1 MEVPRRLLSAIQ
13 HHSFTRRANEPVNA
27 VLKETTIL
35 MKGSRDANAARRW
48 GGAIMAVLLGTVIVG
63 LSSDAGAASS
73 PGSGGVASGSVASI
87 SGTTMEVQSTSS
99 GQTTVEW
106 TSSTTFSE
114 RVTETE
120 SAVAVGDCL
129 TVTGTPAKK
138 SKTTV
143 TARLITISQPSST
156 GKCATGLGGASG
168 TGSLGGRPSGTSGP
182 PSGAA
187 GFPGG
192 GSGPP
197 SGSSG
202 SGSKG
207 RGSFAGA
214 NVTIVSGEVTAVNGT
229 SVSVLGTLLSGFA
242 QPRKG
247 AKKTSAPKT
256 QKLKITMGTSTTLS
270 ETQSTAASSLAV
282 GDCVSALGQSGSTG
296 GITATTVSITS
307 TGGKTCSVGPSG
319 GPFGGA

>member
-1 MEVPRRLLSAIQ
+1 VEVPRRLLSAIQ
-13 HHSFTRRANEPVNA
+13 HHSLTHLADEPVKA

-35 MKGSRDANAARRW
+35 MKGSGDANAARRW
-48 GGAIMAVLLGTVIVG
+48 VGIIMAVLLTTVIVG

-73 PGSGGVASGSVASI
+73 TGSGGVASGSVASI

-114 RVTETE
+114 TVTETE
-120 SAVAVGDCL
+120 SEVAVGDCL

-143 TARLITISQPSST
+143 TARSITISRPLST
-156 GKCATGLGGASG
+156 GKCATGLGGGSG

-182 PSGAA
+182 PSGSA

-197 SGSSG
+197 SG

-214 NVTIVSGEVTAVNGT
+214 NVTIASGEVTAVKGT
-229 SVSVLGTLLSGFA
+229 SVSVLGTLLSGVA
-242 QPRKG
+242 QPTKS

-256 QKLKITMGTSTTLS
+256 QKLKIAMGTSTTLS

-282 GDCVSALGQSGSTG
+282 GDCVSAFGQSGSTG

-307 TGGKTCSVGPSG
+307 TGGKTCSAGFG
-319 GPFGGA
+319 GGFGGA

>member
-1 MEVPRRLLSAIQ
+1 VEVPRRLLSAIQ
-13 HHSFTRRANEPVNA
+13 HHSLTHLADEPVKA

-35 MKGSRDANAARRW
+35 MKGSGDANAARRW
-48 GGAIMAVLLGTVIVG
+48 VGIIMAVLLTTVIVG

-73 PGSGGVASGSVASI
+73 TGSGGVASGSVASI

-114 RVTETE
+114 TVTETE
-120 SAVAVGDCL
+120 SEVAVGDCL

-143 TARLITISQPSST
+143 TARSITISRPLST
-156 GKCATGLGGASG
+156 GKCATGLGGGSG

-182 PSGAA
+182 PSGSA

-197 SGSSG
+197 SGS
-202 SGSKG
+202 GSK
-207 RGSFAGA
+207 
-214 NVTIVSGEVTAVNGT
+214 GT
-229 SVSVLGTLLSGFA
+229 SVSVLGTLLSGVA
-242 QPRKG
+242 QPTKS

-256 QKLKITMGTSTTLS
+256 QKLKIAMGTSTTLS

-282 GDCVSALGQSGSTG
+282 GDCVSAFGQSGSTG

-307 TGGKTCSVGPSG
+307 TGGKTCSAGFG
-319 GPFGGA
+319 GGFGGA